1 MALGSVYVTAPIKL
15 LVDSETLSKRVKE
28 LGQELTEAYA
38 GRAPIFVLVLHGA
51 VPFLADLV
59 RSVDLPLE
67 VDAIALTRFDSGGT
81 VTLAMSPYTPLFDR
95 DVVIVEDI
103 VDTGLTLRSIRAHLA
118 AQRPASISTV
128 SLLNKATRRL
138 VDVPVEFSGFTIGD
152 EFVIGYGMDWEHQFR
167 NLKDIWAVLD
177 LEAFAAEVPSVLS
190 QVWPESDRVGV

>member
-1 MALGSVYVTAPIKL
+1 MTSPIEL
-15 LVDSETLSKRVKE
+15 LIESETLGKRVKE
-28 LGQELTEAYA
+28 LGQELTGAYLD
-38 GRAPIFVLVLHGA
+38 RRPILVMVLHGA

-59 RSVDLPLE
+59 RAVDLELE

-81 VTLAMSPYTPLFDR
+81 VNLALSPTTPLFGR

-128 SLLNKATRRL
+128 ALLNKATRRL

-152 EFVIGYGMDWEHQFR
+152 EFVIGYGMDWEGQFR

-177 LEAFAAEVPSVLS
+177 LEGFTAEVPSVPG
-190 QVWPESDRVGV
+190 QVWPKSDRVGV

>member
-1 MALGSVYVTAPIKL
+1 MTAPIEL
-15 LVDSETLSKRVKE
+15 LIDSKILNKRVTE
-28 LGQELTEAYA
+28 LGLELTEAYA
-38 GRAPIFVLVLHGA
+38 ERTPILIMVLHGA
-51 VPFLADLV
+51 VPFLADLA
-59 RSVDLPLE
+59 RSVDLELE

-81 VTLAMSPYTPLFDR
+81 VNLALSPSTPLQGR

-128 SLLNKATRRL
+128 ALLNKATRRL

-152 EFVIGYGMDWEHQFR
+152 EFVIGYGMDWEGQFR

-177 LEAFAAEVPSVLS
+177 LEAFSAEVRSVPG
-190 QVWPESDRVGV
+190 QVWADSDRVGA